1 MLVLTFALAC
11 ASVAAALS
19 AQRVW
24 DYVRAAWMLRRFP
37 GPAPVSLVS
46 GHVPLL
52 NDAKRPPHAVVK
64 ELSEQY
70 RGIFRLRLFW
80 RQVGLGKQ
88 LPMLASSLLCLVILG
103 GSRVPTLSS

>member
-1 MLVLTFALAC
+1 MLAWAHNLITMLVLTFALAC
-11 ASVAAALS
+11 ASILAALS

-24 DYVRAAWMLRRFP
+24 EYVRAAWMLRRFP

-64 ELSEQY
+64 ELSEQH

-80 RQVGLGKQ
+80 RQVGWRGSFVCW
-88 LPMLASSLLCLVILG
+88 LPVYYA
-103 GSRVPTLSS
+103 